1 MYLDRMESTGK
12 PCASCGKGIGNT
24 NCDKCELP
32 VCRDCAAIMVVTPSV
47 SETLI
52 QVMHYKCAPVS
63 HRKKM
68 DAIKEKHGKKKNKKE
83 GK

>member
-1 MYLDRMESTGK
+1 MYLDRMAITGK
-12 PCASCGKGIGNT
+12 SCASCARNTGTT

-32 VCRDCAAIMVVTPSV
+32 LCRDCMAIMVVTPSV
-47 SETLI
+47 SENLI
-52 QVMHYKCAPVS
+52 QVMHYKCAPLS

-83 GK
+83 DK